1 MKKRLNMRHPFTGWV
16 MALFAFV
23 ALSGQAAAADFTF
36 KVPVKF
42 ALACDKPVTV
52 HATCLV
58 GAGEFRWAAIN
69 EGPEA
74 VTWERFIE
82 NSTVGDV
89 VGGSYPAV
97 GNGSSPAAM
106 VTYDGDNTPIDTTLT
121 VAFDALPQRH
131 PAQATHWKC
140 YTTLEIGGQYVRP
153 GSVSQLVTP
162 GTATN
167 CAFADPEKPLAV
179 FFEGVLPRP

>member
-1 MKKRLNMRHPFTGWV
+1 
-16 MALFAFV
+16 MALYAFV

-36 KVPVKF
+36 KVPVRF

-58 GAGEFRWAAIN
+58 GAGEFRWATIN

-82 NSTVGDV
+82 NGTVGDV
-89 VGGSYPAV
+89 VGGSFPAA
-97 GNGSSPAAM
+97 GNGSSPAAKL
-106 VTYDGDNTPIDTTLT
+106 TYDGDNTPINTTLT

-153 GSVSQLVTP
+153 GSVSQLAAP

-179 FFEGVLPRP
+179 FFEGALPRP

>member
-1 MKKRLNMRHPFTGWV
+1 MKKRLNMQSRLTGRV
-16 MALFAFV
+16 MTLFAFV
-23 ALSGQAAAADFTF
+23 TLSGQAAAADFTF

-58 GAGEFRWAAIN
+58 GAGEFRWATTT

-82 NSTVGDV
+82 NGTVGDV

-97 GNGSSPAAM
+97 SNRSSPAAM
-106 VTYDGDNTPIDTTLT
+106 VTYDGNNTPIDTTLT
-121 VAFDALPQRH
+121 VAFDALPQRN
-131 PAQATHWKC
+131 PAQATNWKC
-140 YTTLEIGGQYVRP
+140 YTTLEIGGQYIRP
-153 GSVSQLVTP
+153 GSVSQLAAP
-162 GTATN
+162 GTTTN
-167 CAFADPEKPLAV
+167 CAFADSEKPLAV
-179 FFEGVLPRP
+179 FFEGALPRP